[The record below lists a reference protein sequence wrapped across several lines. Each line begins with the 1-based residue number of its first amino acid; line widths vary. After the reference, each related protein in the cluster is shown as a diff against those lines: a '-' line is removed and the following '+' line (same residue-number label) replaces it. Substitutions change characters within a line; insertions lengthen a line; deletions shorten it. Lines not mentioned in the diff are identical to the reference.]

1 MKLKGTI
8 LRSDLEGGL
17 WTLKTDG
24 GDSYQLTGALDGI
37 NHRVSE
43 TEYSATAASGS
54 RLYKTLCGR
63 TVLGAALAT
72 PPKAECAGC
81 ARAMHELRK
90 N

>member
-1 MKLKGTI
+1 MNRMWSGVPYI
-8 LRSDLEGGL
+8 
-17 WTLKTDG
+17 
-24 GDSYQLTGALDGI
+24 QLTGALDGI